1 MFRRLPAFR
10 LFCLSGFFAAAH
22 AFSQQPLALSSA
34 ARSQIELLKAEKAE
48 RSPEQRKMDSRL
60 VHLVKKQRGEQFGA
74 ALSAFEANIKPAA
87 AGGELVDIEG
97 TVTDALLAGLHAAGA
112 EIVAS
117 VPRFGAVRARVPWGE
132 LEGLAA
138 RAEVKFIKPAALART
153 RAGLQTSAGDFTH
166 AANTARANF
175 QATGRGVKLGVLSN
189 SVDYLANVQAT
200 GDLDEVTVLPGQ
212 DGVGYTGGSLPSEGT
227 AMLEIVHDLAPDTEL
242 FFASAFISEAQFAQ
256 NILDLRKAGCDIIV
270 DDVFYL
276 DESPFMDGPV
286 AQAVDAVVADGALY
300 FSSAGNDG
308 NKNDDTS
315 GVWEGDFNDGGAASA
330 PLTASGR
337 VHRFGV
343 DNFNTIVGGSDAVT
357 LFWAD
362 PYGASSNDYDLYV
375 LDATGTTVLASSTN
389 FQTGS
394 EDPIEFVQSP
404 GAGSRLVIVK
414 ADDAQPRFLHL
425 QNYSGRLSVSTAG
438 SCAGHAAAAGAL
450 AVAAVNAAT
459 SSPNPFAGGAANP
472 IEQFSSDGPRR
483 VFYNHDGTPITPG
496 NFGVTG
502 GSLRQKPDIAAA
514 DGVATSTPNFS
525 AFFGTSAAA
534 PHAGAV
540 AALLWSYNR
549 ALTPAQVRSALL
561 STALDIEGAGIDRD
575 SGAGIVMAPAA
586 IQAVDPGPIISFVGA
601 AVATESFAPPNSAA
615 DPGETVTVSFT
626 LQNVG
631 GAAGDITATL
641 LPVNGIAAPSGP
653 QSYGTLTAGGG
664 QAVRDFTFTANGAGG
679 GTLNATFALQSGST
693 PLGNIVAPI
702 VLGPA
707 QPGADLNVLVSPA
720 GPLSVGDAVTFTV
733 QVFNN
738 GGTQADGVTL
748 DTTLPGAFIPFD
760 GNISQG
766 TGFFDGQLVS
776 ISYGSIPAGSSA
788 TLTLDCQVKSAGSPV
803 VTFTSGLQGLDNDPS
818 NNTGSATVVVGR
830 PNLTPAPL
838 ILSTVAGTDTDA
850 ATINATQSGFVDVAM
865 NNGGNGPASQ
875 ALTTELYLDGVLQRT
890 FTQMLPV
897 APGAEARN
905 LDVPLGLLSVGQH
918 TLRVRV
924 DAGTSVPESD
934 EADNEIVRTFTVL
947 PGPSP
952 NLAPGTIAVSNTTG
966 TTTDTPVFQVTD
978 SVFVDFS
985 AVNEGQLVTGTASTA
1000 DVFLDNVLVS
1010 QSPIS
1015 ATLGVGQT
1023 ASVLDLPL
1031 GSLASGSHTI
1041 RVVLDSGNVLAES
1054 NETDNEFTKTF
1065 TVNAAPTISGLG
1077 NVRINEDSST
1087 GALSFTVGDVET
1099 PVAGL
1104 TVNASSSVPSFGVV
1118 VGGSG
1123 ANRTVTVTP
1132 PANANGAATITVT
1145 VQDGTGGQTS
1155 GSFVVTVDPVNDAPS
1170 FTASGNVSVAEDSGP
1185 ATINAW
1191 ATNISPGP
1199 ADETAQS
1206 VSFALTNDAPAL
1218 FSTQPALS
1226 SSGVLTFTPAPNANG
1241 QSMVTVVAHD
1251 SGGLEGSSPITFTLT
1266 VTSANDLPSFALGG
1280 NLAVAQDAGPQTI
1293 ANFASSISSGPAD
1306 EAAQTITF
1314 AVQAVGTGLFSVAPA
1329 IAPNGTL
1336 TFTPSPTASGK
1347 TNVTV
1352 TATDSGG
1359 ATSAVQTFQIAVTSF
1374 AGKTGSYAGLIGP
1387 ASPVGSSVDQV
1398 GMISLL
1404 IRPKGDLSG
1413 RLVLGGVRYSFKGFV
1428 LNDGRVR
1435 FGGAQNTATLELRRR
1450 GKPTLTLAL
1459 NLDVTGPTGT
1469 LAGTVAQGAGSF
1481 AVVTAERAGYDARTH
1496 PALPP
1501 LVGNYTALLEH
1512 RTGTN
1517 NGVPR
1522 ASYPQGDG
1530 PATFRIKANGVMSLR
1545 GALADGSAISAAAPL
1560 SETNLWPFYA
1570 ATNRGRGAVSG
1581 LVDLGLGGS
1590 TSAGLLWHKPANAR
1604 AMQYPTGWP
1613 GGIIIDLVGSPLTVT
1628 SGQSVLPGL
1637 GTADTDGNAEF
1648 RGMDG
1653 GLASTFLKGL
1663 SIDSKDRVRVISP
1676 TADAFRLSLKHKTG
1690 LVSGRFRP
1698 VGEDRV
1704 LSFRGT
1710 VLQSES
1716 RVSGFF
1722 IGRKEVGSIGA
1733 VADDTPGVP

>member
-1 MFRRLPAFR
+1 M
-10 LFCLSGFFAAAH
+10 
-22 AFSQQPLALSSA
+22 
-34 ARSQIELLKAEKAE
+34 
-48 RSPEQRKMDSRL
+48 
-60 VHLVKKQRGEQFGA
+60 
-74 ALSAFEANIKPAA
+74 
-87 AGGELVDIEG
+87 
-97 TVTDALLAGLHAAGA
+97 
-112 EIVAS
+112 
-117 VPRFGAVRARVPWGE
+117 
-132 LEGLAA
+132 
-138 RAEVKFIKPAALART
+138 
-153 RAGLQTSAGDFTH
+153 
-166 AANTARANF
+166 
-175 QATGRGVKLGVLSN
+175 QA
-189 SVDYLANVQAT
+189 
-200 GDLDEVTVLPGQ
+200 P
-212 DGVGYTGGSLPSEGT
+212 P
-227 AMLEIVHDLAPDTEL
+227 
-242 FFASAFISEAQFAQ
+242 
-256 NILDLRKAGCDIIV
+256 
-270 DDVFYL
+270 
-276 DESPFMDGPV
+276 
-286 AQAVDAVVADGALY
+286 
-300 FSSAGNDG
+300 
-308 NKNDDTS
+308 
-315 GVWEGDFNDGGAASA
+315 
-330 PLTASGR
+330 
-337 VHRFGV
+337 
-343 DNFNTIVGGSDAVT
+343 
-357 LFWAD
+357 
-362 PYGASSNDYDLYV
+362 
-375 LDATGTTVLASSTN
+375 
-389 FQTGS
+389 
-394 EDPIEFVQSP
+394 
-404 GAGSRLVIVK
+404 AGSRLVIVK
-414 ADDAQPRFLHL
+414 ADGAEPRFLHL
-425 QNYSGRLSVSTAG
+425 QNYGGRLSVNTAG
-438 SCAGHAAAAGAL
+438 SCIGHAAAAGAF
-450 AVAAVNAAT
+450 AVAAVSAAT
-459 SSPNPFAGGAANP
+459 SSPNPFAGGAVNP
-472 IEQFSSDGPRR
+472 VELFSSDGPRR
-483 VFYNHDGTPITPG
+483 VFFRADGTPITPG

-502 GSLRQKPDIAAA
+502 GTLRQKPDIAAA
-514 DGVATSTPNFS
+514 DGVTTATPNFGS
-525 AFFGTSAAA
+525 FFGTSAAA

-549 ALTPAQVRSALL
+549 GLTPAQVGSALV
-561 STALDIEGAGIDRD
+561 STALDIEGAGVDRD

-586 IQAVDPGPIISFVGA
+586 IQAVAPGPIISFVSA
-601 AVATESFAPPNSAA
+601 AVTTESFAPANSTV

-641 LPVNGIAAPSGP
+641 LPLNGVAAPGGP
-653 QSYGTLTAGGG
+653 QSYGTLAAGGG
-664 QAVRDFTFTANGAGG
+664 QAARDFTFTANGAGG

-760 GNISQG
+760 GTISQG
-766 TGFFDGQLVS
+766 TGFFNGQLVS
-776 ISYGSIPAGSSA
+776 ISYGSIPPGSSA
-788 TLTLDCQVKSAGSPV
+788 ILTLDCQVKSAGSPV

-830 PNLTPAPL
+830 SNLTPAPL
-838 ILSTVAGTDTDA
+838 ILSTVAGTVTDA
-850 ATINATQSGFVDVAM
+850 VAINATQPVFVDVAL

-875 ALTTELYLDGVLQRT
+875 AFTTELYLDGVLLRT
-890 FTQMLPV
+890 FSQMLPV
-897 APGAEARN
+897 APGSAAR
-905 LDVPLGLLSVGQH
+905 LDVPIGPLSAGQH

-924 DAGTSVPESD
+924 DTGTSVPESN

-952 NLAPGTIAVSNTTG
+952 NLAPGTIVVSSTTG
-966 TTTDTPVFQVTD
+966 TTTDTPVFQITD

-985 AVNEGQLVTGTASTA
+985 TINDGQLVTGTASTA
-1000 DVFLDNVLVS
+1000 DVFLDNVLVA

-1015 ATLGVGQT
+1015 ATLGAGQT

-1031 GSLASGSHTI
+1031 GSVAAGSHTL
-1041 RVVLDSGNVLAES
+1041 RVVLDSGHVLAES
-1054 NETDNEFTKTF
+1054 NETDNEFTKLF
-1065 TVNAAPTISGLG
+1065 TVNAAPTIAGLG
-1077 NVRINEDSST
+1077 NVRIDEDDTT
-1087 GALSFTVGDVET
+1087 GPLSFTVGDAET
-1099 PVAGL
+1099 PVANL
-1104 TVNASSSVPSFGVV
+1104 TVNATSSIPSFGVN

-1132 PANANGAATITVT
+1132 PANANGSATITVT
-1145 VQDGTGGQTS
+1145 VQDGTGGQAS
-1155 GSFVVTVDPVNDAPS
+1155 GSFVLAVDPVNDAPS
-1170 FTASGNVSVAEDSGP
+1170 FTASGDVSVAEDSGP

-1191 ATNISPGP
+1191 AANISPGP
-1199 ADETAQS
+1199 SDEAGQS

-1218 FSTQPALS
+1218 FSTQPAIS

-1241 QSMVTVVAHD
+1241 QASVTVVAHD
-1251 SGGLEGSSPITFTLT
+1251 SGGPEGSSPITFTIT
-1266 VTSANDLPSFALGG
+1266 VTPGNDLPAFALGG
-1280 NLAVAQDAGPQTI
+1280 NLAVAQDAGPQTFV
-1293 ANFASSISSGPAD
+1293 NFASSISPGPAD

-1374 AGKTGSYAGLIGP
+1374 AGKTGGYTGLIGP
-1387 ASPVGSSVDQV
+1387 ESPAGSSADQV

-1413 RLVLGGVRYSFKGFV
+1413 RVVLGGVRYSFKGFV

-1435 FGGAQNTATLELRRR
+1435 FGAAQNTATLELRRK
-1450 GKPTLTLAL
+1450 GNSSLALSL

-1501 LVGNYTALLEH
+1501 LAGNYTALMEH

-1522 ASYPQGDG
+1522 ASFSQGDG
-1530 PATFRIKANGVMSLR
+1530 PATFRIKASGVLSLR
-1545 GALADGSAISAAAPL
+1545 GILADGTAISASAPI

-1581 LVDLGLGGS
+1581 LVDLGLVGS
-1590 TSAGLLWHKPANAR
+1590 TPAGLLWHKPANVR
-1604 AMQYPTGWP
+1604 ASQYPTGWP
-1613 GGIIIDLVGSPLTVT
+1613 GGIIIDLVGSPLAVT
-1628 SGQSVLPGL
+1628 AGQSVLPGL

-1648 RGMDG
+1648 RAMDG
-1653 GLASTFLKGL
+1653 GLAATFLKAL

-1690 LVSGRFRP
+1690 LVSGRFKP
-1698 VGEDRV
+1698 LGEDRV

-1716 RVSGFF
+1716 RASGFF
-1722 IGRKEVGSIGA
+1722 IGRKEVGSIGL